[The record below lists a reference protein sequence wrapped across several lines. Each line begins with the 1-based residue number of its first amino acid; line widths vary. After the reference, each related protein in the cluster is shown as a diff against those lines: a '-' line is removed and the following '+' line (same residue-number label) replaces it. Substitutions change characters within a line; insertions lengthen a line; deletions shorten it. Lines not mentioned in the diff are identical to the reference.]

1 MASFEVPEPTNMMAP
16 GHPRS
21 GSEHYDFPSLISY
34 PYVGNDPREGYTG
47 GGGGGGLDSTAGH
60 HHRVR
65 TWSGAAG
72 PAFYAAAPGGPTQGG
87 YSMPLGVAGARYG
100 SAPILYPPQQQQQQQ
115 QQHQQQPQQLPPSH
129 QYAAPRR
136 KRKAGGTHRRVHSD
150 NMSFAAASYGSMD
163 PRSMSP
169 KADFSPKTE
178 FMKLT
183 GNFRSL
189 SPARSHCSNSPTP
202 PWSTLVA
209 PPSPHSSIRAA
220 GNGVYGMNT
229 EDMARL
235 GYLTLS
241 TRGGGGN
248 NLGGEAIFATQ
259 KRGGGGKHKRAHS
272 NGRMHMRQKS
282 AQLFMQE
289 VKGQEQTPSCRDII
303 FLMLFVFHLLG
314 IVYLGNTYGYETVT
328 LRNGTDDDSPF
339 TIIYENLVFLSLISG
354 VFGIIISGV
363 MLFLMI
369 AVAKRIV
376 QIALFLSIGLSFLW
390 GTMGIGLSP
399 HKVVPATGIIAL
411 ALTVA
416 YTIVVWERCKFHG
429 ANLYASLTGIR
440 ANPGALMVAFTF
452 QFLALVWSIYFTYV
466 AVGVY
471 DAVETGK
478 IALHSQTAQTLIFA
492 ALAGSYCWSLQVFL
506 VSYYMS
512 ATSVDK
518 SRSHLTFL
526 IIQYRIL
533 YKSQW
538 RV

>member
-1 MASFEVPEPTNMMAP
+1 MSRVDAPDFTNMATT
-16 GHPRS
+16 GYPRS
-21 GSEHYDFPSLISY
+21 EEEEQNGSERYDFPSLVSY
-34 PYVGNDPREGYTG
+34 PSMGNHLREEPTD
-47 GGGGGGLDSTAGH
+47 GGLDSMAGH

-65 TWSGAAG
+65 SWSGAAA
-72 PAFYAAAPGGPTQGG
+72 PAFSTGPTAKGG
-87 YSMPLGVAGARYG
+87 YSTPFGVAGGRYG
-100 SAPILYPPQQQQQQQ
+100 SAPILYPPQQQQLQQQ
-115 QQHQQQPQQLPPSH
+115 QQLPPSH
-129 QYAAPRR
+129 QYAAGPRR
-136 KRKAGGTHRRVHSD
+136 KRKAGTHRRVHSD
-150 NMSFAAASYGSMD
+150 NMGFAAYGSIPMD

-183 GNFRSL
+183 ESFRSL
-189 SPARSHCSNSPTP
+189 SPARSHRSNSPTP

-209 PPSPHSSIRAA
+209 PPSPHSSIR
-220 GNGVYGMNT
+220 GEHGIYGMNA
-229 EDMARL
+229 EDMGAS

-241 TRGGGGN
+241 SRGRGN
-248 NLGGEAIFATQ
+248 DLGGEAMFAAH
-259 KRGGGGKHKRAHS
+259 KKGGKHKRTHS
-272 NGRMHMRQKS
+272 TGRMHMRQKS

-289 VKGQEQTPSCRDII
+289 VKGQEQTPSCRDIV

-314 IVYLGNTYGYETVT
+314 IVYLGNTYGYETVR

-339 TIIYENLVFLSLISG
+339 TIIYENLVILSLLSG
-354 VFGIIISGV
+354 VFGILISGV

-376 QIALFLSIGLSFLW
+376 QIALFVSIGLSFLW

-440 ANPGALMVAFTF
+440 ANPGALMVAFSF

-478 IALHSQTAQTLIFA
+478 IDLPSQTAKSLIFM
-492 ALAGSYCWSLQVFL
+492 ALVASYCWSLQVFL
-506 VSYYMS
+506 VGI
-512 ATSVDK
+512 D
-518 SRSHLTFL
+518 
-526 IIQYRIL
+526 
-533 YKSQW
+533 
-538 RV
+538 